1 MIDDKARTTQ
11 AILNQIMV
19 GKVFIVEVRINAML
33 DASAN
38 R

>member
-1 MIDDKARTTQ
+1 MDTDANTTQ

-19 GKVFIVEVRINAML
+19 GNVFIVEVRINAML
-33 DASAN
+33 EASAN